1 MPGLVSEALDART
14 IEEVCTS
21 PVSLLDSVLMTP
33 SFAAYLFG
41 YLHIIECIIF
51 KATTLHIS
59 SPPDR
64 TSALEPGGQ
73 REP

>member
-1 MPGLVSEALDART
+1 T

-33 SFAAYLFG
+33 NFVAYLFG

-51 KATTLHIS
+51 KATTLHLV
-59 SPPDR
+59 PHR
-64 TSALEPGGQ
+64 TARAHLRLAVSANRNG
-73 REP
+73 R